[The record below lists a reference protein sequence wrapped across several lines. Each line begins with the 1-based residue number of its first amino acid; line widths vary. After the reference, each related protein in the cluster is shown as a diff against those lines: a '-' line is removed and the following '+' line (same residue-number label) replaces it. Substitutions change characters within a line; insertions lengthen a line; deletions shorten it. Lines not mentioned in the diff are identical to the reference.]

1 MIELEKAKSNLEEL
15 GLLNAAVFIDALLE
29 RAQHENVTYIE
40 FLNGLLEAE
49 LSERQRRNIEVRSKL
64 ARLPYRKTLK
74 EFDFT
79 FQPSIDE
86 KLIREL
92 ATMAFVYR
100 AENVIFLGPPGVGK
114 THLAV
119 GLAIEALSQGMS
131 VYFTSLSRLIEDL
144 KKANKENRLEKRMR
158 IYTGPKL
165 LIIDEV
171 GYLPLDNLGAN
182 LFFQLISARYERG
195 SIILTSNKG
204 FGEWG
209 ELMGDTVLA
218 TAVLDRLLHHS
229 HIINIRGNSY
239 RLKDRLKTG
248 LYGNPHN
255 NA

>member
-1 MIELEKAKSNLEEL
+1 MVDVEKAKSHLEEL
-15 GLLNAAVFIDALLE
+15 GLLSAAGFLDALLE
-29 RAQHENVTYIE
+29 RAQRENTTYLE
-40 FLNGLLEAE
+40 FLNDLLEAE

-64 ARLPYRKTLK
+64 ARLPYKKTLK

-86 KLIREL
+86 KQIKEL

-119 GLAIEALSQGMS
+119 GLAIEALSQGIS

-144 KKANKENRLEKRMR
+144 KKAHKENRLEKRMR

-165 LIIDEV
+165 LIIDEAV
-171 GYLPLDNLGAN
+171 YLPLDGLGSN

-209 ELMGDTVLA
+209 ELMGDSVLA
-218 TAVLDRLLHHS
+218 TAVLDRLLHHA

>member
-29 RAQHENVTYIE
+29 RAQHENATYIE

-131 VYFTSLSRLIEDL
+131 VYFTSLSRLVEDL

-171 GYLPLDNLGAN
+171 GYLPLDDLGAN

-218 TAVLDRLLHHS
+218 TAVLDRLLHHA

>member
-29 RAQHENVTYIE
+29 RAQHENATYIE

-131 VYFTSLSRLIEDL
+131 VYFTSLSRLVEDL

-171 GYLPLDNLGAN
+171 GYLPLDDLGAN

-195 SIILTSNKG
+195 SIILISNKG

-218 TAVLDRLLHHS
+218 TAVLDRLLHHA

>member
-29 RAQHENVTYIE
+29 RAQHENATYIE

-131 VYFTSLSRLIEDL
+131 VYFTSLSRLVEDL

-171 GYLPLDNLGAN
+171 GYLPLDDLGAN
-182 LFFQLISARYERG
+182 VFFQLISARYERG

-218 TAVLDRLLHHS
+218 TAVLDRLLHHA

>member
-15 GLLNAAVFIDALLE
+15 GLLNAAVFIDAILE
-29 RAQHENVTYIE
+29 RAQHANATYIE
-40 FLNGLLEAE
+40 FLNDLLEAE

-64 ARLPYRKTLK
+64 ARLPYRKTLSK
-74 EFDFT
+74 FDFT

-171 GYLPLDNLGAN
+171 GYLPLDDLGAN

-218 TAVLDRLLHHS
+218 TAVLDRLLHHA

>member
-15 GLLNAAVFIDALLE
+15 GLLNAAVFIDAILE
-29 RAQHENVTYIE
+29 RAQHANATYIE

-64 ARLPYRKTLK
+64 ARLPYRKTLS

-131 VYFTSLSRLIEDL
+131 VYFTRLSRLIEDL

-171 GYLPLDNLGAN
+171 GYLPLDDLGAN

-218 TAVLDRLLHHS
+218 TAVLDRLLHHA

>member
-1 MIELEKAKSNLEEL
+1 MIDFEKARTHLEEL
-15 GLLNAAVFIDALLE
+15 GLSNAASLLDALLE
-29 RAQHENVTYIE
+29 KAQHRNSTYVD
-40 FLNGLLEAE
+40 FLNDLLEAE
-49 LSERQRRNIEVRSKL
+49 LVERQRRNMEVRTKL
-64 ARLPYRKTLK
+64 ARLPYKKTLE

-86 KLIREL
+86 KAIKEL
-92 ATMAFVYR
+92 ATMAFVHR
-100 AENVIFLGPPGVGK
+100 EENVIFLGPPGVGK

-119 GLAIEALSQGMS
+119 GLAMEALSQGIS
-131 VYFTSLSRLIEDL
+131 VYFSSLTRLIEDL
-144 KKANKENRLEKRMR
+144 KKAYEENRLEKRMR
-158 IYTGPKL
+158 IYTRPKL

-171 GYLPLDNLGAN
+171 GYLPLDGLGSN

-209 ELMGDTVLA
+209 ELMGDPVLA
-218 TAVLDRLLHHS
+218 TAVLDRLLHHA

-239 RLKDRLKTG
+239 RLKDRLKAG
-248 LYGNPHN
+248 LYASQRD